1 MRMPKC
7 TAAFQLCCPCACHS
21 DFGHSS
27 GLSTASGEAI
37 VRVFAPRLWGPVWG
51 LGLLHLRVLPSPR
64 VWISLPY
71 MAMGFDISARAGASK
86 PACGVIDPQAFK
98 CCSPGRME
106 ASPMGSGD
114 LIGGL
119 KFCSFGFGHRLG
131 YGYHYPI
138 WPWGLTPLPELEH
151 RGQLVGSHH
160 HRLSNAVRLA
170 GWRHRPWVMGT

>member
-1 MRMPKC
+1 
-7 TAAFQLCCPCACHS
+7 
-21 DFGHSS
+21 
-27 GLSTASGEAI
+27 
-37 VRVFAPRLWGPVWG
+37 
-51 LGLLHLRVLPSPR
+51 
-64 VWISLPY
+64 
-71 MAMGFDISARAGASK
+71 
-86 PACGVIDPQAFK
+86 
-98 CCSPGRME
+98 
-106 ASPMGSGD
+106 MGSGD

-138 WPWGLTPLPELEH
+138 WPWGLTPVPELEH